1 MRFVITGDN
10 GTVITG
16 NNEVVIT
23 GNNNVIICKNVSF
36 HPYHDVSARK
46 SLIEWQNVIHAYS
59 YT

>member
-1 MRFVITGDN
+1 MRFVITGNN

-36 HPYHDVSARK
+36 HPYVSARK

>member
-1 MRFVITGDN
+1 MRFVITGNN

-36 HPYHDVSARK
+36 HPYVSARK
-46 SLIEWQNVIHAYS
+46 SLIEWHSCI
-59 YT
+59 